1 MEKYGFV
8 YIWFDKKRKMYYVG
22 CHWGTENDGYIC
34 SSDRMRDAYKRRP
47 DDFKRR
53 IIEIINDKSLLY
65 DVEYKWL
72 SLISEE
78 DLGKKYYNLRK
89 HKWGHWTTDL
99 NSSLTIREKI
109 SKNTKEAMY
118 RSDVREKYLKG
129 LKNRDNKSSDPLVR
143 EKRKQTMLSNGK
155 NKGKITV
162 RDASDNIFHVTSD
175 DPRWISGEVVSA
187 SKGIK
192 RSPISESHRQKIKD
206 AGVFASINNKKVS
219 CVHCGI
225 IGNPGNIGRYHNDRC
240 KSK

>member
-1 MEKYGFV
+1 
-8 YIWFDKKRKMYYVG
+8 MYYVG

-34 SSDRMRDAYKRRP
+34 SSDRMRDAYRRRP

-53 IIEIINDKSLLY
+53 IIEMINDKSLLY

-109 SKNTKEAMY
+109 SKNTKEAMN

-129 LKNRDNKSSDPLVR
+129 LENRDNRSSDPLVR
-143 EKRKQTMLSNGK
+143 EKRSRSMSGK

-162 RDASDNIFHVTSD
+162 RDALDNVFHVTSD

-192 RSPISESHRQKIKD
+192 RSPISESHRQKIKE

>member
-1 MEKYGFV
+1 MKKYGFV
-8 YIWFDKKRKMYYVG
+8 YLWFDKKRKMYYVG

-34 SSDRMRDAYKRRP
+34 SSDRMRDAYRRRP

-53 IIEIINDKSLLY
+53 IIEMINDKSLLY

-109 SKNTKEAMY
+109 SKNTKEAMN

-129 LKNRDNKSSDPLVR
+129 LENRDNRSSDPLVR
-143 EKRKQTMLSNGK
+143 EKRSRSMSGK

-162 RDASDNIFHVTSD
+162 RDALDNVFHVTSD

-192 RSPISESHRQKIKD
+192 RSPISESHRQKIKE